1 MNRQGDK
8 LLDCLA
14 DNRLIAECCKN
25 LQNADLWRVQ
35 VAVHSPLAQ
44 LDEEIEALLPDHQNL
59 YFIDKLIFSYLVHG
73 RL

>member
-1 MNRQGDK
+1 MNRQGEK

-14 DNRLIAECCKN
+14 DNKN

-35 VAVHSPLAQ
+35 VAVQAPLAQ
-44 LDEEIEALLPDHQNL
+44 LDEEIEALLPVHQNVH
-59 YFIDKLIFSYLVHG
+59 FIDKLFFSYLVHG

>member
-14 DNRLIAECCKN
+14 DNRSITECCKN
-25 LQNADLWRVQ
+25 PQNADLWCVQ
-35 VAVHSPLAQ
+35 VAVQSPLAQ
-44 LDEEIEALLPDHQNL
+44 LDEEIEALLPVHQNVN
-59 YFIDKLIFSYLVHG
+59 FIDKLIFSYLVHG

>member
-1 MNRQGDK
+1 MAIMNRQDER

-14 DNRLIAECCKN
+14 DNKN

-35 VAVHSPLAQ
+35 VAVQSPLAQ
-44 LDEEIEALLPDHQNL
+44 LDEEIEALLPVHQNV
-59 YFIDKLIFSYLVHG
+59 YFIDKLISSYLVHG

>member
-1 MNRQGDK
+1 MNRQGEK

-14 DNRLIAECCKN
+14 DNRFIAECCKN

-35 VAVHSPLAQ
+35 VAVQAPLAQ
-44 LDEEIEALLPDHQNL
+44 LDEEIEALLPVHQNVH
-59 YFIDKLIFSYLVHG
+59 FIDKLIFSYLVHG

>member
-1 MNRQGDK
+1 MTIMNRQGEK

-14 DNRLIAECCKN
+14 DNKN

-35 VAVHSPLAQ
+35 VAVQAPLAQ
-44 LDEEIEALLPDHQNL
+44 LDEEIEALLPVHQNV
-59 YFIDKLIFSYLVHG
+59 YFIDKLISSYLVHG

>member
-1 MNRQGDK
+1 MNRQGEK

-14 DNRLIAECCKN
+14 DNKN

-35 VAVHSPLAQ
+35 VAVQAPLAQ
-44 LDEEIEALLPDHQNL
+44 LDEEIEALLPVHQNV
-59 YFIDKLIFSYLVHG
+59 YFIDKLISSYLVHG

>member
-1 MNRQGDK
+1 MNRQGEK

-14 DNRLIAECCKN
+14 DNIN

-35 VAVHSPLAQ
+35 VAVQAPLAQ
-44 LDEEIEALLPDHQNL
+44 LDEEIEALLPVHQNVH
-59 YFIDKLIFSYLVHG
+59 FIDKLIFSYLVHG

>member
-1 MNRQGDK
+1 MTIMNRQGEK

-14 DNRLIAECCKN
+14 DNKN

-35 VAVHSPLAQ
+35 VAVQAPLAQ
-44 LDEEIEALLPDHQNL
+44 LDEEIEALLPVHQNVN
-59 YFIDKLIFSYLVHG
+59 FIDKLIFSYLVHG

>member
-1 MNRQGDK
+1 MAIMNRQDER

-14 DNRLIAECCKN
+14 DNKN

-35 VAVHSPLAQ
+35 VAVQSPLAQ
-44 LDEEIEALLPDHQNL
+44 LDEEIEALLPVHQNV